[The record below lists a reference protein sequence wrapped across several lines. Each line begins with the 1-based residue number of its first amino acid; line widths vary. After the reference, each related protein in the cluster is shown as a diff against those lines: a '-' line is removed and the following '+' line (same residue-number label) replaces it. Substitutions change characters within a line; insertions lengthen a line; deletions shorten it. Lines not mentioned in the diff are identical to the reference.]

1 MNQFLIAFAAIAFIS
16 TFIGGLLVFKYKHMM
31 PYVFSFAAGTLIAV
45 TFLEILPES
54 LELAEKANI
63 PIRSI
68 LITIVLS
75 FFLYNLIERFFVTHP
90 VHEHDG
96 HGHIMG
102 PIGAGSL
109 VIHSFFDGAAIGAA
123 FQVNTELGL
132 VVAMAVVFHDFTDGV
147 NTVTLMLKNKHTS
160 HHAFIFLIMAAMA
173 PVIGLVL
180 TTYLNLPIKILAFL
194 LAFFAGEFIYIGAA
208 MLVPETKQTTKST
221 IIAMALG
228 ILAIIALTS
237 IVTV

>member
-1 MNQFLIAFAAIAFIS
+1 MNSFLIGFAVIAFVS
-16 TFIGGLLVFKYKHMM
+16 TLVGGLLVFKYKHMM

-54 LELAEKANI
+54 LKLAESSNI

-75 FFLYNLIERFFVTHP
+75 FFLYNFIERFFVTHP

-123 FQVNTELGL
+123 FQVSTELGL
-132 VVAMAVVFHDFTDGV
+132 VVAMAVVFHDFTDGI
-147 NTVTLMLKNKHTS
+147 NTVTLMLKNKQTS
-160 HHAFIFLIMAAMA
+160 KNAFIFLIMAALA
-173 PVIGLVL
+173 PVVGLLL
-180 TTYLNLPIKILAFL
+180 TTYLDLPSKILAFL

-208 MLVPETKQTTKST
+208 MLVPETKETKKST
-221 IIAMALG
+221 MFAMAAG
-228 ILAIIALTS
+228 IAAIIVLTS
-237 IVTV
+237 LVKI